1 MLKTYIVINQYNE
14 VLDIE
19 TNLGLLKGL
28 PKEVLSKLNISSA
41 YLSGETEKEIEVVI
55 ISGDNVDNIS
65 QTVDNLGGKYLNLGY
80 NFGIVTI
87 LFKLMNKINYQKELD
102 KIIDLALVPTIQ
114 YIEFPK
120 NLYTTDFESNR
131 ASCITQIS
139 KVNGLNGKGTIVGFL
154 DTGID
159 YTHPDFLQPDGST
172 RKRRWYYSNRVY
184 I

>member
-65 QTVDNLGGKYLNLGY
+65 HIRIGKPACSTWRPVGVVC
-80 NFGIVTI
+80 VT
-87 LFKLMNKINYQKELD
+87 
-102 KIIDLALVPTIQ
+102 
-114 YIEFPK
+114 
-120 NLYTTDFESNR
+120 
-131 ASCITQIS
+131 
-139 KVNGLNGKGTIVGFL
+139 
-154 DTGID
+154 
-159 YTHPDFLQPDGST
+159 
-172 RKRRWYYSNRVY
+172 
-184 I
+184 